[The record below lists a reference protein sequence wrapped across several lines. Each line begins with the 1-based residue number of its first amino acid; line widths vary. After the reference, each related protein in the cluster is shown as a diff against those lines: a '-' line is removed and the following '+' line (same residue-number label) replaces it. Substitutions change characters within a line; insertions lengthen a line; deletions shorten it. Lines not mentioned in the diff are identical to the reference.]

1 MIVTDSDYNV
11 QTHLYRERTASAS
24 THLPTHPTQ
33 RCLDAGVKIGKCLSG
48 FLVLIRKLQPPW
60 SRCGESTGGDLPLLI
75 IFRSDGCSS
84 HIHFRTTKKQEI
96 LSEPPKPADAHCP
109 LCWLNKGLVLT
120 KLLKKHHLF
129 WSSGPWNC
137 TSEPC
142 GSDLGVEGITC
153 FVSHR
158 PTRVFVSCRYERFLR
173 SFFPPTIRTFPCC
186 DKPDQAGDPVA
197 LPSLPVPSCDRL
209 SWY

>member
-1 MIVTDSDYNV
+1 M
-11 QTHLYRERTASAS
+11 YRHICTENALRQPAHTEHSAAWMQEWKS
-24 THLPTHPTQ
+24 ESACLAFWFWLGNCSHPDLAVGNQ
-33 RCLDAGVKIGKCLSG
+33 R
-48 FLVLIRKLQPPW
+48 
-60 SRCGESTGGDLPLLI
+60 GDLPLLI

-84 HIHFRTTKKQEI
+84 HIHFRTTTKKQEI
-96 LSEPPKPADAHCP
+96 LSEPPPLADARCP
-109 LCWLNKGLVLT
+109 LCLLNKGLVLT
-120 KLLKKHHLF
+120 KPLKKHHLF

-137 TSEPC
+137 TSELC
-142 GSDLGVEGITC
+142 VSDLGVEGITC

-158 PTRVFVSCRYERFLR
+158 PTRVFVSSRYERFLR
-173 SFFPPTIRTFPCC
+173 LFFPPTTRTFPCC